1 MSFEKDGVNE
11 WELLG
16 SGHLS
21 MPYVDCPF
29 PVILTCSQYQ
39 KAPAIGEGF
48 LNCIL
53 VNLGLKPL
61 LL

>member
-16 SGHLS
+16 RGYLS
-21 MPYVDCPF
+21 LPYVGCHF

-39 KAPAIGEGF
+39 KDLAISEVF
-48 LNCIL
+48 SIL
-53 VNLGLKPL
+53 KSAF
-61 LL
+61 